1 MSFLTPLYLLAGLAI
16 LAPIFAHLVRKK
28 PREVMDFS
36 SVIFMDAN
44 PPKLTSRNRVDQW
57 FLLLLRLLILL
68 AMALAFARPYFKTLL
83 QQDRTD
89 RPVVKRIL
97 LVDASASMRRDGI
110 WEQAI
115 QKAKNYITAC
125 APEDIIGVYAVT
137 DQMVSLLSLD
147 QSRDSAPSERQ
158 SIASKSLETLVP
170 SWYSCDLGRGML
182 QALDILKQ
190 EENGDDSIKI
200 GEIAIV
206 SDFQEGNS
214 IESLGSIQWPSEVS
228 VIPLVCQA
236 KYLGNA
242 AIAILPKSDDS
253 TVSAQA
259 IERVSIRNSS
269 RSTIEKFTLRWLD
282 AQGARLASESLDVFV
297 PAGQQQIVQF
307 SQPDSRAH
315 PSDAPLVLELEG
327 DDQPFDNRQFVYR
340 GKRRMSKA
348 WCIDSQGQDPKNSL
362 WYFATRVPLSQPGL
376 DIEWEVKDP
385 VDGFSESAA
394 KPPSWVVAS
403 SSMDKL
409 WANGLKESI
418 ERGLHVFWV
427 LDRHKESIDAKRIEE
442 IWKLWFPDDSVKIT
456 EGTQSNYQLLENID
470 MSHPVFAAF
479 ADPKFNDF
487 TKIRFWHHRSIQGI
501 QDESWKVLARFD
513 NQAPALLERSLG
525 KGSVTVL
532 AAGWQPTESQLALS
546 SKFVPILSSM
556 FEQASPLRPLP
567 QFFCGDAIPGV
578 PAGRFDSPGI
588 FPDREADEFFAVN
601 IPRSESLTDPIDLE
615 EFARFGISLD
625 RKLPTDL
632 AREESSRKHQLAE
645 QLEANQRG
653 WWWILLAVILIAG
666 LESIFA
672 AVRARFVQTQAT
684 SS

>member
-1 MSFLTPLYLLAGLAI
+1 
-16 LAPIFAHLVRKK
+16 
-28 PREVMDFS
+28 
-36 SVIFMDAN
+36 
-44 PPKLTSRNRVDQW
+44 
-57 FLLLLRLLILL
+57 
-68 AMALAFARPYFKTLL
+68 
-83 QQDRTD
+83 
-89 RPVVKRIL
+89 
-97 LVDASASMRRDGI
+97 
-110 WEQAI
+110 
-115 QKAKNYITAC
+115 
-125 APEDIIGVYAVT
+125 
-137 DQMVSLLSLD
+137 
-147 QSRDSAPSERQ
+147 
-158 SIASKSLETLVP
+158 
-170 SWYSCDLGRGML
+170 
-182 QALDILKQ
+182 
-190 EENGDDSIKI
+190 
-200 GEIAIV
+200 
-206 SDFQEGNS
+206 
-214 IESLGSIQWPSEVS
+214 
-228 VIPLVCQA
+228 
-236 KYLGNA
+236 
-242 AIAILPKSDDS
+242 
-253 TVSAQA
+253 
-259 IERVSIRNSS
+259 
-269 RSTIEKFTLRWLD
+269 
-282 AQGARLASESLDVFV
+282 
-297 PAGQQQIVQF
+297 
-307 SQPDSRAH
+307 
-315 PSDAPLVLELEG
+315 
-327 DDQPFDNRQFVYR
+327 
-340 GKRRMSKA
+340 
-348 WCIDSQGQDPKNSL
+348 
-362 WYFATRVPLSQPGL
+362 
-376 DIEWEVKDP
+376 
-385 VDGFSESAA
+385 
-394 KPPSWVVAS
+394 
-403 SSMDKL
+403 MDKL

-418 ERGLHVFWV
+418 EHGLHVFWV